1 MLNVKNM
8 QWKTALSKVSAS
20 GEIVRGYHLSDLMR
34 HKDFVETIFL
44 LLRGKLPNQEEAA
57 MMNALF
63 TAAIDHGVGVASTMS
78 ARLSA
83 SAGNS
88 LHASLAA
95 GILSLGE
102 RHGLAIEGAA
112 RFFQEHAGD
121 ENIVA
126 ILQKMKEQKKR
137 VPGFG
142 HRLLTHDKRAELLF
156 TLAKENGVYGKHCI
170 FAVTVGEELN
180 KTASKKLPM
189 NIDGAM
195 AAIISD
201 MGFDWRM
208 AQGIFIIARVP
219 GLVAHVYEEI
229 TTGEGLRRL
238 EESEEA
244 YVGPAEKL
252 ITE

>member
-1 MLNVKNM
+1 M
-8 QWKTALSKVSAS
+8 QWKTALTQVTQD
-20 GEIVRGYHLSDLMR
+20 GEVVRGYNLADLMR
-34 HKDFVETIFL
+34 QKSFVETVFL
-44 LLRGKLPNQEEAA
+44 LLRGKLPAVQETK

-63 TAAIDHGVGVASTMS
+63 TAAIDHGVGVASTMA

-88 LHASLAA
+88 LRTSLAA
-95 GILSLGE
+95 GVLSLGE

-112 RFFQEHAGD
+112 RFFQENNST
-121 ENIVA
+121 ETVA
-126 ILQKMKEQKKR
+126 ELLLKMKADKKR

-142 HRLLTHDKRAELLF
+142 HRLLTHDQRAELLF
-156 TLAKENGVYGKHCI
+156 TLAKENGLYGKHCV
-170 FAVTVGEELN
+170 FAEKVAEELN

-195 AAIISD
+195 GAIISD
-201 MGFDWRM
+201 MGFDWRV

-219 GLVAHVYEEI
+219 GLVAHIYEEI
-229 TTGEGLRRL
+229 ASGEGLRRL
-238 EESEEA
+238 EENEEE
-244 YVGPAEKL
+244 YIGETEKQ